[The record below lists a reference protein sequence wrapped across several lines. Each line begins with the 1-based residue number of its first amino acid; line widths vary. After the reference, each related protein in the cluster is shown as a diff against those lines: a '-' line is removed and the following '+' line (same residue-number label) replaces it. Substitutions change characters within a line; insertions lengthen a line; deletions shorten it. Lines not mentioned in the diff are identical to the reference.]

1 MVFMKKAIL
10 FDLDG
15 TLLDTAPDLVKA
27 VNALRAEYK
36 LPALPFQTLREMV
49 GRGAQNLIR
58 RALTHEQA
66 LEYDVDEAYKVFAKQ
81 YHRINGDETREYSG
95 VSEALCLLVSKG
107 YKLAVV
113 TNKPTEFTL
122 PLLEKFG
129 WAELFSSVV
138 CGDTLPIRKPHP
150 EPLLYALSQLN
161 LSTQDALMVG
171 DSMNDAL
178 AAQAAECDCV
188 MLDYGYNEGE
198 PIRESLK
205 DTPHISVFSDF
216 RDALAN
222 QL

>member
-1 MVFMKKAIL
+1 MKKAIL

-15 TLLDTAPDLVKA
+15 TLLDTAPDLVNA
-27 VNALRAEYK
+27 VNALRAEYS
-36 LPALPFQTLREMV
+36 LPALPFKILREMV
-49 GRGAQNLIR
+49 GRGAHNLIR

-66 LEYDVDEAYKVFAKQ
+66 MEYDVDEAYKVFAKQ
-81 YHRINGDETREYSG
+81 YHRVNGDETREYLG
-95 VSEALCLLVSKG
+95 VTEALRVLLSKG

-122 PLLEKFG
+122 PLLERFG
-129 WAELFSSVV
+129 WAEIFTSVV
-138 CGDTLPIRKPHP
+138 CGDTLPIRKPNP
-150 EPLLYALSQLN
+150 EPLLHALSQLK
-161 LSTQDALMVG
+161 LDTHEALMVG

-178 AAQAAECDCV
+178 AAQAAACDCV

-205 DTPHISVFSDF
+205 DTPHIGVFSSF
-216 RDALAN
+216 KDALAS